1 LIERPAA
8 QGRAVRPKDS
18 TSPLRAAQAE
28 RLAVL
33 GCCAALS
40 VAAIVWG
47 WRNGALLNY
56 GDARAHLHIAR
67 RVFDSRQPR
76 FSELGSVWLPL
87 PHILLLPFVQV
98 YSWWANGLA
107 GVFPSA
113 LAWLAACAGMY
124 RLARHWLPAGAAAVA
139 LAFFALD
146 PNLLYLQTTAMT
158 EPLFVCEMIW
168 LTVWLVEWRGSL
180 DTRYAQNRAGH
191 GRASMRLLWRI
202 ALVLVAAIFTRYDGW
217 VMALLAWVAIGVSL
231 QRRGRLRSRAFWLA
245 SAVVV
250 AAPLAWFAYNSGAF
264 GDWLFFERGP
274 YSAKAIEM
282 HTAAPGYPPHPGFH
296 NPWVALLFYMKAA
309 ELDAAAR
316 AWGNTLL
323 AVCLLG
329 AAWAWRTAR
338 GNGIAWALLLAL
350 PVPFYAYSVAYSY
363 VPIFLPDWWPHSYY
377 NLRYGLELVPA
388 MALCLGFA
396 AQFLLDAVRHYAPR
410 GVRGRWSTAGVVV
423 CLVLAAGNALAML
436 HERPVVYEESVKNID
451 AHRPYE
457 QQIPPVL
464 RSLLAARPGAVIL
477 MNTSIDAEIVAE
489 TGIPLRQTINEGDL
503 QIYEDALN
511 APAAHADFIL
521 AYEGDA
527 IEAAVRAAVRAH
539 PQELRVLRRFTA
551 PYQPSITLYATRRA
565 GAAGVSNGPGAVI
578 ASLKE
583 IP

>member
-1 LIERPAA
+1 LIERRAA
-8 QGRAVRPKDS
+8 EGRAVRPQDS
-18 TSPLRAAQAE
+18 TSPLRPARAE
-28 RLAVL
+28 QLAVL
-33 GCCAALS
+33 ACCAALS
-40 VAAIVWG
+40 VAAIGWG
-47 WRNGALLNY
+47 WHNGALLNY

-67 RVFDSRQPR
+67 RVFDARQPR

-87 PHILLLPFVQV
+87 PHVLLLPFVQV

-113 LAWLAACAGMY
+113 LAWLAACAGIY
-124 RLARHWLPAGAAAVA
+124 RLARHWLPAAAAAVT
-139 LAFFALD
+139 LAFFALN

-168 LTVWLVEWRGSL
+168 LTVWLVEWRISL
-180 DTRYAQNRAGH
+180 DSESGTDAGQD
-191 GRASMRLLWRI
+191 MRLLWLI
-202 ALVLVAAIFTRYDGW
+202 AVVLVAAIFTRYDGW

-231 QRRGRLRSRAFWLA
+231 QRRGRLRSRGFWLA
-245 SAVVV
+245 SALVV

-282 HTAAPGYPPHPGFH
+282 NTAAPGYPPHPGFH
-296 NPWVALLFYMKAA
+296 NPWVAFLFYMKAA

-316 AWGNTLL
+316 AWGNTVL
-323 AVCLLG
+323 AACLLG
-329 AAWAWRTAR
+329 ATWAWQTAR
-338 GNGIAWALLLAL
+338 RNGIAWTLLLAL

-377 NLRYGLELVPA
+377 NLRYGLELTPA

-396 AQFLLDAVRHYAPR
+396 AQLLLDTARHYAPR
-410 GVRGRWSTAGVVV
+410 RLRGRWAAAAVVV
-423 CLVLAAGNALAML
+423 LLALAGGNALEML
-436 HERPVVYEESVKNID
+436 HEQPVVYEEGIKNIE

-464 RSLLAARPGAVIL
+464 RGLLAARPGAVIL
-477 MNTSIDAEIVAE
+477 MNTSIDAEIVAL

-503 QIYEDALN
+503 EVYQDALQ
-511 APAAHADFIL
+511 APAAHADFVL
-521 AYEGDA
+521 AYQGDE
-527 IEAAVRAAVRAH
+527 IEAAVRAH
-539 PQELRVLRRFTA
+539 PQGLRVLRRFTA
-551 PYQPSITLYATRRA
+551 PYQPSITLYATNTSA
-565 GAAGVSNGPGAVI
+565 TAGVSKEPGAVI